1 MAMEYLPRIVD
12 GELRELLQ
20 GLPAISLDG
29 AKAVGKTAT
38 ASRLAASI
46 LELDDPQTREAVTA
60 NPDIITQ
67 LPRPVLID
75 EWQLEPPV
83 WDRVRRAVDNH
94 PGEAGMFLLAGSSS
108 VDPAARIH
116 SGAGRI
122 VRRVM
127 RPLTI
132 AERGIEKPSVS
143 LGSVCGGQAEVKG
156 ETGVSVGD
164 YVDEILASGFPGI
177 RRLAGAFREAALDG
191 YLSSIVERDLDWLG
205 VAVRKP
211 ASLMGWLR
219 AYAAATSSSASYAKI
234 LDAATPNEADKPSRP
249 ATEAYREHLT
259 RLFVL
264 DPLPAW
270 TPTFS
275 PLKRLIMAQKHHLVD
290 PALAARLVGVGREGL
305 LVGEGQ
311 RVSGV
316 TGSWLGAL
324 FESLVVQSVRVYAE
338 SHGFHVG
345 HLRTA
350 NGAREIDLIIEGPG
364 MECVAIEVK
373 LAPTVSD
380 SDVKHLHW
388 LKDQLG
394 NRLKDALVVNTGK
407 RAYRRPDGI
416 GVVPF
421 SLLGP

>member
-1 MAMEYLPRIVD
+1 MEYLPRIID
-12 GELRELLQ
+12 EELTQLLS

-29 AKAVGKTAT
+29 AKGVGKTAT
-38 ASRLAASI
+38 ASRLAASV
-46 LELDDPQTREAVTA
+46 LELDDPQTYEAVAA
-60 NPDIITQ
+60 NPDIITE

-75 EWQLEPPV
+75 EWQHELPI
-83 WDRVRRAVDNH
+83 WDRVRRAVDHH
-94 PGEAGMFLLAGSSS
+94 PGESGMFLLAGSSS
-108 VDPAARIH
+108 ADPAARIH

-132 AERGIEKPSVS
+132 AERGRGNPSVS
-143 LGSVCGGQAEVKG
+143 LGALLHGQAEL
-156 ETGVSVGD
+156 TGVTEMSVGD
-164 YVDEILASGFPGI
+164 YVEEILASGFPGI
-177 RRLAGAFREAALDG
+177 RSLDPGFREVALDG
-191 YLSSIVERDLDWLG
+191 YLSNIVERDLDWLG

-211 ASLMGWLR
+211 ASLMSWLR

-259 RLFVL
+259 RLFLL

-270 TPTFS
+270 IPTFS
-275 PLKRLIMAQKHHLVD
+275 PLKKLTMAQKHHLVD
-290 PALAARLVGVGREGL
+290 PALAARLVGVGRKGL

-338 SHGFHVG
+338 SQGFRVG
-345 HLRTA
+345 HLRTT
-350 NGAREIDLIIEGPG
+350 NGAREIDLIVEGPG

-380 SDVKHLHW
+380 SDVKHLRW
-388 LKDQLG
+388 LQDQLG
-394 NRLKDALVVNTGK
+394 DRLKDTLVVNTGK
-407 RAYRRPDGI
+407 WAYRRPDGI
-416 GVVPF
+416 GVVPLA
-421 SLLGP
+421 LLGP